1 MTRTISIITAVA
13 GLALVVAVPALGQ
26 GQAVPQNDAPI
37 VSPDAVDRA
46 AEAGLSQQATL
57 ATSGRGLVFDDH
69 RSDTGI
75 QSAGRSLVFDD
86 YRVDPVGQPV
96 QVVASGTGDELEWPQ
111 VGLGLGLGLALAL
124 GLFLTVRYTRAHP
137 LAH

>member
-13 GLALVVAVPALGQ
+13 GLALVVAVPALGK
-26 GQAVPQNDAPI
+26 GQTVSQSDVPI
-37 VSPDAVDRA
+37 VSPDALDRA
-46 AEAGLSQQATL
+46 DEARLAQQATL

-69 RSDTGI
+69 RSYTGI

-96 QVVASGTGDELEWPQ
+96 QVVASGSGDELEWPQ
-111 VGLGLGLGLALAL
+111 FGLGLGLGIALAV
-124 GLFLTVRYTRAHP
+124 GLFLTVRYTRARP